1 MRRRDLLILAGAA
14 SAWPLGASGQK
25 TAGMK
30 RIAVVMSGIASDPE
44 GVARGEA
51 LRKGLEEL
59 GWAEGRNLKL
69 EWHWAGGDVAVM
81 HDLAAEIVRSAPDL
95 ILANSTPVLAAVQR
109 ATRSIPIVFVIVNDP
124 VAQGFIASL
133 AHPGGNTTG
142 FTFVE
147 YAMIGKWQEM
157 LTGLAPGVT
166 RIALL
171 FNPDSTP
178 YYETFLRSYTAA
190 QPTIPVEIEAARI
203 HAGAEIEPFIERFGA
218 NPGGGLIVPPDAFTV
233 VNRAPIL
240 RAAARHR
247 VPAIYAYRQFVSEG
261 GLMSYGPDT
270 TDIFQRSAAYV
281 DRILKGANPADL
293 PAQSPTKFALVI
305 NVTSAKSLGL
315 TVPTNLLALADEVI
329 E

>member
-1 MRRRDLLILAGAA
+1 MILAGAA
-14 SAWPLGASGQK
+14 MGWLLGASAQTIG
-25 TAGMK
+25 GMK
-30 RIAVVMSGIASDPE
+30 HIAVLMSGIESDPE
-44 GVARGEA
+44 GAARVEA

-59 GWAEGRNLKL
+59 GWVEGRNLKV
-69 EWHWAGGDVAVM
+69 EWRWAGGDVAGV

-95 ILANSTPVLAAVQR
+95 IVANGTSALAAVLR

-133 AHPGGNTTG
+133 AHPGGNATG

-147 YAMIGKWQEM
+147 YTMIGKWQEM

-171 FNPDSTP
+171 FNPHSTP

-203 HAGAEIEPFIERFGA
+203 HTGAEIEPFIERFGA
-218 NPGGGLIVPPDAFTV
+218 VPGGGIIVPPDAFTV
-233 VNRAPIL
+233 VNRDLIM
-240 RAAARHR
+240 RSAARHR
-247 VPAIYAYRQFVSEG
+247 VPAIYAYRQFVWEG

-270 TDIFQRSAAYV
+270 ADIFRRSASYV